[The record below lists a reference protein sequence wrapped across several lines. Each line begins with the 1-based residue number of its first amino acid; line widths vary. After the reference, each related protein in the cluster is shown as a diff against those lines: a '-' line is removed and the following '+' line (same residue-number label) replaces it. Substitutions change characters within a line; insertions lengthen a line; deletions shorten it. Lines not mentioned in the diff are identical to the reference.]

1 MPLLGNLRGF
11 ILKIGN
17 KIKKS
22 PHKYIQSQT
31 YFDTN
36 KSAIDSER
44 SAVN

>member
-22 PHKYIQSQT
+22 PHKYKSQT